1 MTKREIDAIRETLDK
16 EVPCWIPDYG
26 IEEGECTSTEQE
38 IEAYIGDDIYYIY
51 VTIRYSSSIDK
62 GDYYTP
68 SYLNQ
73 RWDYKVTRVE
83 AYVGDERDAIVEHN
97 PGIEGTIMN

>member
-16 EVPCWIPDYG
+16 EVPCWFPEDD
-26 IEEGECTSTEQE
+26 CDTSTEQE
-38 IEAYIGDDIYYIY
+38 IEAYVGDDIYYIY

-83 AYVGDERDAIVEHN
+83 AYVGDEEDAIVEHN
-97 PGIEGTIMN
+97 PGIEGTIIN